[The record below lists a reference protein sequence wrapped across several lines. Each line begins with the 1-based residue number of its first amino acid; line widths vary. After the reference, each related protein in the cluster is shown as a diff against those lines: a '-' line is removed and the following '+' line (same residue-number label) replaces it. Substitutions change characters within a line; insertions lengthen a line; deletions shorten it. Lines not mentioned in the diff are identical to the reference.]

1 MTTPS
6 ERIAGEVSIV
16 DARTAADIVA
26 DDATIAVSGFGSV
39 GNPKAVPAAL
49 ARSAE
54 SGRDLSLSIVSGG
67 STGEQIDTQL
77 VEADAMARRYPF
89 QGRATSRKAINERRV
104 AFQDTHIARL
114 GERVELGSLV
124 DVDLA
129 IVEAVAVE
137 PGRLVPSTSIGQTP
151 AYVAAANEV
160 IVEVNE
166 SQPIELA
173 KVHDIYRPGLPPHR
187 EPIPLADP
195 GERIGDPW
203 VEFDESKLVAVVRTD
218 DPDTPYSF
226 REPTTTDQRIADNF
240 ASFVAEEMEANPALA
255 ETIRLQFGVGS
266 MGNALMGA
274 LSTFDTG
281 GRHLDY
287 YGEVIQDGMLDLLE
301 DGTFRDASAT
311 SLALSEDG
319 QARLFENIERF
330 ADEIVLRPA
339 DVSNRAELVD
349 RFGVVA
355 VNSGVEVDIYGNVNS
370 THVNGTRMLNGI
382 GGSGD
387 FNRNGVVS
395 VTALPSTAAG
405 GDISRVRPA
414 VTHVDHT
421 EHDISVIVTEYG
433 IADLRGLSPVERA
446 EAIITECAH
455 PDYRDQLEGYL
466 EHASQA
472 SGHTPH
478 DLDVAF
484 DWLD

>member
-1 MTTPS
+1 MKTPS
-6 ERIAGEVSIV
+6 ERIAGEVPLV
-16 DARTAADIVA
+16 DAETAAGTVA

-39 GNPKAVPAAL
+39 GNPKAVPSAL
-49 ARSAE
+49 ARAAE
-54 SGRDLSLSIVSGG
+54 SGRDLSLTIVSGG

-77 VEADAMARRYPF
+77 LEAGAMARRYPF
-89 QGRATSRKAINERRV
+89 QGRPTSRKAINDRRV
-104 AFQDTHIARL
+104 AFHDTHIARL

-124 DVDLA
+124 DVDAA

-137 PGRLVPSTSIGQTP
+137 PGRLVPTTSIGHTP
-151 AYVAAANEV
+151 SYIAAADDV

-173 KVHDIYRPGLPPHR
+173 EVHDVFRPGLPPHR
-187 EPIPLADP
+187 GPIPLSEP

-203 VEFDESKLVAVVRTD
+203 IEFDKSKLRGVVRTD

-226 REPTTTDQRIADNF
+226 REPTETDQQIADNF
-240 ASFVAEEMEANPALA
+240 ASFLAREIEHNPALS

-266 MGNALMGA
+266 MGNSLMGA
-274 LSTFDTG
+274 LKSFDAG
-281 GRHLDY
+281 GRPLDY
-287 YGEVIQDGMLDLLE
+287 YGEVIQDGMLDLLK

-319 QARLFENIERF
+319 QARLYDNIERYE
-330 ADEIVLRPA
+330 DEIVLRPA
-339 DVSNRAELVD
+339 DISNRAELID

-355 VNSGVEVDIYGNVNS
+355 VNSGVEIDIYGNVNS
-370 THVNGTRMLNGI
+370 THVNGSRMLNGI

-395 VTALPSTAAG
+395 VTALPSTTAG

-421 EHDISVIVTEYG
+421 EHDISVIITDHGV
-433 IADLRGLSPVERA
+433 ADLRGLSPIERA
-446 EAIITECAH
+446 EEIITECAH
-455 PDYRDQLEGYL
+455 PDYCGRLEAYL
-466 EHASQA
+466 DHACQE

-478 DLDVAF
+478 DLEVAYG
-484 DWLD
+484 WLD

>member
-1 MTTPS
+1 MTTPG
-6 ERIAGEVSIV
+6 ERIAGDVPIA
-16 DARTAADIVA
+16 DAETAAETVA

-49 ARSAE
+49 ARAAE

-89 QGRATSRKAINERRV
+89 QGRSTSRKAINERRV

-114 GERVELGSLV
+114 GERVELASLV
-124 DVDLA
+124 DVDVA

-137 PGRLVPSTSIGQTP
+137 PGRLIPSTSIGHTP
-151 AYVAAANEV
+151 AYVAAADEV
-160 IVEVNE
+160 IIEVNE

-173 KVHDIYRPGLPPHR
+173 AVHDVFRPGLPPHR
-187 EPIPLADP
+187 GPIPLSDP
-195 GERIGDPW
+195 GERIGDSW
-203 VEFDESKLVAVVRTD
+203 VKFDESKLRAVVRTD

-226 REPTTTDQRIADNF
+226 REPTETDQRIADNF
-240 ASFVAEEMEANPALA
+240 ASFVGREMERNPALA

-274 LSTFDTG
+274 LSSFDAG
-281 GRHLDY
+281 GRPLDY
-287 YGEVIQDGMLDLLE
+287 YGEVIQDGMLDLLK

-330 ADEIVLRPA
+330 KDKIVLRPA
-339 DVSNRAELVD
+339 DVSNRAELID

-421 EHDISVIVTEYG
+421 EHDVDVFITEHG
-433 IADLRGLSPVERA
+433 IADLRGRSPVERA
-446 EAIITECAH
+446 EEIIAECAH
-455 PDYRDQLEGYL
+455 PDYRDRLEDYL
-466 EHASQA
+466 EHATRK

-478 DLDVAF
+478 DLEVAYG
-484 DWLD
+484 WLD